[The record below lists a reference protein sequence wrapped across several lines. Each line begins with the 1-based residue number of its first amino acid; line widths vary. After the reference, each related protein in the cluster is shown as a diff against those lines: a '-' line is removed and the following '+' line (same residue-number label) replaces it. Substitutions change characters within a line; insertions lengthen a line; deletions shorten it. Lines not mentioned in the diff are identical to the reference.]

1 MPFSPSAIGN
11 MRQFQIR
18 LLRGIL
24 LANVAFELLL
34 LAAGA
39 AGLVATPG
47 SWSLTLG
54 AGTAFMAALW
64 WALRRWPQVYVPVAL
79 IQTLIGMAL
88 FTYALW
94 QPLGHE
100 LRAVWFLIGVGAAYL
115 LLGRAAGVGYTAAT
129 LAIVLGSN
137 GMQSA
142 PYSLHALIIFTLALS
157 LSSLCFYLFVGE
169 ALRLYQHLSE
179 RDQQYTLLTEGA
191 AEVIWR
197 INPDMTV
204 AYVSPADE
212 RARGVPARDVIGK
225 SIFKA
230 LTPEGAEALRQAV
243 RERQQLLTLPMRCA
257 NGSVR
262 WFEMSSRLYRDASGQ
277 PAGYH
282 SIGRDVTARRELEQA
297 LHAEREHL
305 EARVKERT
313 AALSVAKEAAEAA
326 LNTKRIF
333 LANIGHELRTPMTLI
348 LGMTE
353 LVRNRTQDERLKPI
367 LNNVMDAA
375 TGLTRML
382 NDLIDLA
389 ALETRQVAF
398 QFAPLSMPELA
409 ADALQLLEPQARQ
422 KGLQMFM
429 TIDGEGSTARHVG
442 DAERIQQVLVSLL
455 DNAVKFSPSGAIRLA
470 LHTEQDTP
478 ESTVWRLRITDEGIG
493 IAAGDQHR
501 IFTLFEQVDGSTTR
515 SFEGAGLGLALC
527 KRLVEGM
534 GGSLGVE
541 SEPGKGSSFW
551 VLLPL
556 PKVT

>member
-1 MPFSPSAIGN
+1 MPFDASPVRN
-11 MRQFQIR
+11 MRQVQIR
-18 LLRGIL
+18 LLQGIL
-24 LANVAFELLL
+24 LANVGFELLL
-34 LAAGA
+34 LAVGA
-39 AGLVATPG
+39 TGLVATPG
-47 SWSLTLG
+47 SWTLALG
-54 AGTAFMAALW
+54 GGTALMLALW

-100 LRAVWFLIGVGAAYL
+100 LRAVWFLIGLGAAYL
-115 LLGRAAGVGYTAAT
+115 LLGRAAGVGYTVLT
-129 LAIVLGSN
+129 LALVLGSN

-142 PYSLHALIIFTLALS
+142 PYSRHALIIFTLALS
-157 LSSLCFYLFVGE
+157 LSSVCFYVFVGE
-169 ALRLYQHLSE
+169 ALRLYQHLSA

-243 RERQQLLTLPMRCA
+243 RERRQLLTLPMRGA

-297 LHAEREHL
+297 LQAEREHL

-375 TGLTRML
+375 TGLTSML

-398 QFAPLSMPELA
+398 QFAPLSLPELA
-409 ADALQLLEPQARQ
+409 AYALQLLEPQARQ

-442 DAERIQQVLVSLL
+442 DADRIQQVLVNLL

-470 LHTEQDTP
+470 LDTEQDTP
-478 ESTVWRLRITDEGIG
+478 DSTVWLT
-493 IAAGDQHR
+493 
-501 IFTLFEQVDGSTTR
+501 
-515 SFEGAGLGLALC
+515 
-527 KRLVEGM
+527 
-534 GGSLGVE
+534 
-541 SEPGKGSSFW
+541 
-551 VLLPL
+551 
-556 PKVT
+556 

>member
-1 MPFSPSAIGN
+1 MPLPISTVGN
-11 MRQFQIR
+11 MRQFQVR
-18 LLRGIL
+18 LLQSML
-24 LANVAFELLL
+24 LANIALGLLL
-34 LAAGA
+34 LGVGA
-39 AGLVATPG
+39 WGLIPTPG
-47 SWSLTLG
+47 TWSLAIG
-54 AGTAFMAALW
+54 AGTLLMMALW
-64 WALRRWPQVYVPVAL
+64 VALRCRPQVYVSVAL
-79 IQTLIGMAL
+79 VQTIAGLAL

-115 LLGRAAGVGYTAAT
+115 LLGRAAGIGYTLVTVA
-129 LAIVLGSN
+129 LMLGSS
-137 GMQSA
+137 GLQRL
-142 PYSLHALIIFTLALS
+142 PYSPHALITFTLALV
-157 LSSLCFYLFVGE
+157 LSSVCFYLFVGE
-169 ALRLYQHLSE
+169 ALRMYQHLSE
-179 RDQQYTLLTEGA
+179 RDQQFTLLTEGA
-191 AEVIWR
+191 EEVIWR

-204 AYVSPADE
+204 AYVSPSDE
-212 RARGVPARDVIGK
+212 RARGVPAHEVIGR
-225 SIFKA
+225 SIYKT
-230 LTPEGAEALRQAV
+230 LTPEGAEALREAV
-243 RERQQLLTLPMRCA
+243 RDRQPLLTLPMRCA
-257 NGSVR
+257 NGGVR
-262 WFEMSSRLYRDASGQ
+262 WFEMSSRLYRDARGQ

-282 SIGRDVTARRELEQA
+282 SIGRDVTGRRELERA
-297 LHAEREHL
+297 LQAERQHL

-326 LNTKRIF
+326 LRTKSIF

-353 LVRNRTQDERLKPI
+353 LVRNRSQDERLKPV

-375 TGLTRML
+375 KGLMRML

-398 QFAPLSMPELA
+398 QFAPLSVPELA
-409 ADALQLLEPQARQ
+409 ADAVQLLEPQARQ
-422 KGLQMFM
+422 KGLQIFLAL
-429 TIDGEGSTARHVG
+429 DGVGTDASHVG
-442 DAERIQQVLVSLL
+442 DADRIQQVLVHLL
-455 DNAVKFSPSGAIRLA
+455 DNAVKFSLSGHIQLT
-470 LHTEQDTP
+470 LETEQDTP
-478 ESTVWRLRITDEGIG
+478 DATVWRLRVTDEGIG

-501 IFTLFEQVDGSTTR
+501 IFTLFEQVDGSSTR

-551 VLLPL
+551 VSLPL

>member
-157 LSSLCFYLFVGE
+157 LNSLCFYLFVGE

-212 RARGVPARDVIGK
+212 RARGVPARDVIGR

-243 RERQQLLTLPMRCA
+243 RERRQLLVLPMRCA

-282 SIGRDVTARRELEQA
+282 SIGRDVTARRELEQG
-297 LHAEREHL
+297 LQAEREQL

-313 AALSVAKEAAEAA
+313 AALSLAKEAAEAA
-326 LNTKRIF
+326 LRTKSIF

-353 LVRNRTQDERLKPI
+353 LVRNRSQDERLKPV

-375 TGLTRML
+375 KGLMRML

-398 QFAPLSMPELA
+398 QFAPLSVPELA
-409 ADALQLLEPQARQ
+409 ADAVQLLEPQARQ
-422 KGLQMFM
+422 KGLQIFLAL
-429 TIDGEGSTARHVG
+429 DGVGTDASHVG
-442 DAERIQQVLVSLL
+442 DADRIQQVLVHLL
-455 DNAVKFSPSGAIRLA
+455 DNAVKFSLSGHIQLT
-470 LHTEQDTP
+470 LETEQDTP
-478 ESTVWRLRITDEGIG
+478 DATVWRLRVTDEGIG

-501 IFTLFEQVDGSTTR
+501 IFTLFEQVDGSSTR

-551 VLLPL
+551 VSLPL